1 MEINMKNRTKY
12 FETVA
17 IATCLLIAAGFSSAA
32 QAQTVEEVSQ
42 INLGGG
48 VTLYSSL
55 TTRQDPAPSNLF
67 LKLTGVKTNPSAQTS
82 DAHNTEKKGSITV
95 SVRGTP
101 ASKTTPSGTTAP
113 TTVFAAYG
121 VLSGAVTPNYA
132 SYVAANVDDVTVDF
146 TEGEV
151 DQPVIIG
158 SIYNGGGMGIGKAEF
173 REFAIAKFADTASP
187 SIYKQLVANEGAQFN
202 IANPEVSVLTPA
214 CANVAAQLDVDSNG
228 DLLVRVFQGSDT
240 LFPNVTV
247 VVTVTP
253 TGTATPFQV
262 EAITDANGLAQFN
275 GAANTVALNSQNPVT
290 GISLQFS
297 ADGAAET
304 CVIQGNSNPCET
316 FAAHES
322 AARNGTSLSRVL
334 KQEAD
339 SEE

>member
-1 MEINMKNRTKY
+1 MKNRTKY

-17 IATCLLIAAGFSSAA
+17 IATCLLIAAGISSAA
-32 QAQTVEEVSQ
+32 QAQTVEEVSH

-67 LKLTGVKTNPSAQTS
+67 LKLTGVKTN
-82 DAHNTEKKGSITV
+82 TEKKGSITV

-101 ASKTTPSGTTAP
+101 ASKTTPPGTAAP
-113 TTVFAAYG
+113 TTVLAAYG

-146 TEGEV
+146 TEGEA
-151 DQPVIIG
+151 DRPVIIG
-158 SIYNGGGMGIGKAEF
+158 SGYNGGGMGGGKVEF
-173 REFAIAKFADTASP
+173 RQFAIAKFVDTASP

-214 CANVAAQLDVDSNG
+214 CANVAAQLDVDTNG
-228 DLLVRVFQGSDT
+228 DLLVRVFQGSDAP
-240 LFPNVTV
+240 FPNVTV

-253 TGTATPFQV
+253 TGTAPPFQV

-297 ADGAAET
+297 DDGAAET
-304 CVIQGNSNPCET
+304 CIVQGSPNPCDT
-316 FAAHES
+316 S
-322 AARNGTSLSRVL
+322 AASIP
-334 KQEAD
+334 KQAHAVK
-339 SEE
+339 